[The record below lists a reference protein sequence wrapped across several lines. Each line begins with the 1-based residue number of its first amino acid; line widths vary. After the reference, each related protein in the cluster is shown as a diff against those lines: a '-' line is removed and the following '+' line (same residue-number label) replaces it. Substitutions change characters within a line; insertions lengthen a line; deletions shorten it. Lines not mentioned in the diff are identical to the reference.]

1 MKTNPNLKRV
11 QERLTTFHE
20 LALRYNAGGMKR
32 KKGAKIELSPELKR
46 ADQNAVE
53 EKNKR
58 DDAEQREAFDRQD
71 RNREVRWKAKA
82 KKGMVS
88 RLGNLVVEIGIEPQ
102 ENMTLYKICSQGVEA
117 NVIDNGQ
124 HRRLHLTD
132 KEAMMLVKLA
142 RNPGR
147 TLTPA
152 GFLEDLYPP
161 SDPPKPELKI
171 ISVFM
176 AKVKQKLARV
186 NANVEVE
193 TIPQKGWRLRLIPNS
208 KEEFSTVIAR
218 LNDFSELMK
227 EEAFGRR
234 GRLVKW
240 AKGRNND
247 GEMVRKAL
255 PVIREKQAR
264 LRLKKSMA
272 QLTGFL
278 KKKGFRVNKRK
289 SVEKTKELKP
299 EMFKAG
305 VRVFVYDIKT
315 RYGIAKTG
323 FPSKLRVA
331 FTNHKTFVMFGYQ
344 DVTLKGE
351 KETHLQSLNDII
363 DQLGEKGLN
372 INDKKAQLRLLNV
385 AEYLDPIKDRNDKER
400 KKARKEAERQARRD
414 RDAEDEEE
422 TDRIAQRGG
431 QGAVDEYRDGLDD
444 GGDADG
450 DGFDGF

>member
-1 MKTNPNLKRV
+1 MKTNPQLKRV
-11 QERLTTFHE
+11 QERLTKFHE

-32 KKGAKIELSPELKR
+32 KKGEKVELSPELKR
-46 ADQNAVE
+46 ADQNAIE
-53 EKNKR
+53 EKKKR
-58 DDAEQREAFDRQD
+58 IATEDKEAFDRQS
-71 RNREVRWKAKA
+71 RNSEIRWKAKE
-82 KKGMVS
+82 KKDMVF
-88 RLGNLVVEIGIEPQ
+88 RVGNLVVEVGVPAGEETP
-102 ENMTLYKICSQGVEA
+102 LHKICSQGVETT
-117 NVIDNGQ
+117 VIGDGD
-124 HRRLHLTD
+124 HKRVHFTG
-132 KEAMMLVKLA
+132 KESMMMVKLI
-142 RNPGR
+142 RNVGR
-147 TLTPA
+147 VLTPA

-161 SDPPKPELKI
+161 FDQPTPELKI

-176 AKVKQKLARV
+176 AKVKRKLAQA
-186 NANVEVE
+186 NASVEVE
-193 TIPQKGWRLRLIPNS
+193 TVYQKGWCLRVIPNS
-208 KEEFSTVIAR
+208 KEESSTVIAR

-234 GRLVKW
+234 GKLVKW

-255 PVIREKQAR
+255 PAIREKQAR

-289 SVEKTKELKP
+289 SVEKTKALKP

-315 RYGIAKTG
+315 RSGIAKTG

-351 KETHLQSLNDII
+351 KETHLLSLNDII

-372 INDKKAQLRLLNV
+372 INDKKTQLRVLNV
-385 AEYLDPIKDRNDKER
+385 AEYLDPIKDHNDKER
-400 KKARKEAERQARRD
+400 RKAKKEADRQARRD
-414 RDAEDEEE
+414 RDAEDEAE